1 MSALAHQTKLLF
13 CITYSCLPKD
23 QGSFSEKAIFLVMD
37 RIKSEKKGLTPV
49 FSGAMQKLLARY
61 RKRSHQERDM

>member
-1 MSALAHQTKLLF
+1 MQ
-13 CITYSCLPKD
+13 KD
-23 QGSFSEKAIFLVMD
+23 QGSFTEKAIFLVMD

-49 FSGAMQKLLARY
+49 FFWRLVTLLVRY